1 MTIKSDDTQVNLEQA
16 RKFGRVSDDGHVFV
30 IVEGEEYAV
39 GQLPGASEEEAL
51 AYFARKF
58 ENVEAQVSLL
68 ESRVE
73 NNSPAADLQ
82 KGISSIGAQ
91 IGVRNMVG
99 DYASLQ
105 ERLSALNERIIKLGE
120 AQQQERAE
128 NRERAL
134 AAREEIVAEAEQI
147 AAQDVEKIH
156 WKNSHARM
164 NELFDA
170 WKQAQREIHLAKSVE
185 DELWKRFRAART
197 TFDRNRRAHFSQ
209 LDDRNARI
217 KRAKEELIARAE
229 QLSSSTDW
237 SETSREYGKL
247 MRAWK
252 EVPRGSR
259 REDDKLWARFRAAQD
274 VFFDA
279 RNAAEAQQDEAYA
292 ENLKVKEALLVEARA
307 LLPVTDISAAKKAF
321 EKILDRWDA
330 AGRVPRA
337 DLRRIDSEL
346 RKIQDEING
355 AEAAKWKKNDPA
367 KAAQTRCSPR
377 SRIRSPSLSLSYRQ
391 HRLPAMLRRSPRRRR
406 LWRRAAPGRQPLKVS
421 TPKACSSFLTK
432 VQKFR
437 GVPYLGD
444 PGIFVFICLA
454 MPCLHALHTLRRFSC
469 TYCRL
474 CSRWFVTGETIRL
487 IDARNVTHNVQDM
500 LQHKPV
506 P

>member
-82 KGISSIGAQ
+82 KGITSIGAQ

-185 DELWKRFRAART
+185 DELWKRFRAPAPPSTATVGRISRSLT
-197 TFDRNRRAHFSQ
+197 TVTPAS
-209 LDDRNARI
+209 NAR
-217 KRAKEELIARAE
+217 
-229 QLSSSTDW
+229 
-237 SETSREYGKL
+237 
-247 MRAWK
+247 
-252 EVPRGSR
+252 
-259 REDDKLWARFRAAQD
+259 
-274 VFFDA
+274 
-279 RNAAEAQQDEAYA
+279 
-292 ENLKVKEALLVEARA
+292 
-307 LLPVTDISAAKKAF
+307 
-321 EKILDRWDA
+321 
-330 AGRVPRA
+330 
-337 DLRRIDSEL
+337 
-346 RKIQDEING
+346 RK
-355 AEAAKWKKNDPA
+355 
-367 KAAQTRCSPR
+367 S
-377 SRIRSPSLSLSYRQ
+377 
-391 HRLPAMLRRSPRRRR
+391 
-406 LWRRAAPGRQPLKVS
+406 
-421 TPKACSSFLTK
+421 
-432 VQKFR
+432 
-437 GVPYLGD
+437 
-444 PGIFVFICLA
+444 
-454 MPCLHALHTLRRFSC
+454 
-469 TYCRL
+469 
-474 CSRWFVTGETIRL
+474 
-487 IDARNVTHNVQDM
+487 
-500 LQHKPV
+500 
-506 P
+506 

>member
-1 MTIKSDDTQVNLEQA
+1 
-16 RKFGRVSDDGHVFV
+16 
-30 IVEGEEYAV
+30 
-39 GQLPGASEEEAL
+39 
-51 AYFARKF
+51 
-58 ENVEAQVSLL
+58 
-68 ESRVE
+68 
-73 NNSPAADLQ
+73 
-82 KGISSIGAQ
+82 
-91 IGVRNMVG
+91 MVG

-307 LLPVTDISAAKKAF
+307 LLPVTDISAAK
-321 EKILDRWDA
+321 
-330 AGRVPRA
+330 
-337 DLRRIDSEL
+337 
-346 RKIQDEING
+346 
-355 AEAAKWKKNDPA
+355 
-367 KAAQTRCSPR
+367 
-377 SRIRSPSLSLSYRQ
+377 
-391 HRLPAMLRRSPRRRR
+391 RLLRRSLIVGMQPVEF
-406 LWRRAAPGRQPLKVS
+406 RAQ
-421 TPKACSSFLTK
+421 
-432 VQKFR
+432 
-437 GVPYLGD
+437 
-444 PGIFVFICLA
+444 ICA
-454 MPCLHALHTLRRFSC
+454 
-469 TYCRL
+469 
-474 CSRWFVTGETIRL
+474 V
-487 IDARNVTHNVQDM
+487 
-500 LQHKPV
+500 
-506 P
+506 

>member
-82 KGISSIGAQ
+82 KGITSIGAQ

-134 AAREEIVAEAEQI
+134 AAREEIVTEAEQI

-307 LLPVTDISAAKKAF
+307 LLPVTDISAAK
-321 EKILDRWDA
+321 
-330 AGRVPRA
+330 
-337 DLRRIDSEL
+337 
-346 RKIQDEING
+346 
-355 AEAAKWKKNDPA
+355 
-367 KAAQTRCSPR
+367 
-377 SRIRSPSLSLSYRQ
+377 
-391 HRLPAMLRRSPRRRR
+391 RLLRRS
-406 LWRRAAPGRQPLKVS
+406 LIVGMQPVE
-421 TPKACSSFLTK
+421 FR
-432 VQKFR
+432 VQ
-437 GVPYLGD
+437 
-444 PGIFVFICLA
+444 ICA
-454 MPCLHALHTLRRFSC
+454 
-469 TYCRL
+469 
-474 CSRWFVTGETIRL
+474 V
-487 IDARNVTHNVQDM
+487 
-500 LQHKPV
+500 
-506 P
+506 

>member
-1 MTIKSDDTQVNLEQA
+1 
-16 RKFGRVSDDGHVFV
+16 
-30 IVEGEEYAV
+30 
-39 GQLPGASEEEAL
+39 
-51 AYFARKF
+51 
-58 ENVEAQVSLL
+58 
-68 ESRVE
+68 
-73 NNSPAADLQ
+73 
-82 KGISSIGAQ
+82 
-91 IGVRNMVG
+91 MVG

-279 RNAAEAQQDEAYA
+279 RNAAEAQQHEAYA

-367 KAAQTRCSPR
+367 KAARAN
-377 SRIRSPSLSLSYRQ
+377 SLLTQIQDSLAELESELQ
-391 HRLPAMLRRSPRRRR
+391 AAQASGDAKKIAKAQEA
-406 LWRRAAPGRQPLKVS
+406 WRRAAPGRQPLKVS
-421 TPKACSSFLTK
+421 TPKACSSFLRRYK
-432 VQKFR
+432 KFR
-437 GVPYLGD
+437 GFPYRETPDFCVYL
-444 PGIFVFICLA
+444 PSYALLTRFTHHAQIF
-454 MPCLHALHTLRRFSC
+454 
-469 TYCRL
+469 
-474 CSRWFVTGETIRL
+474 
-487 IDARNVTHNVQDM
+487 TH
-500 LQHKPV
+500 LL
-506 P
+506 

>member
-170 WKQAQREIHLAKSVE
+170 WNKHSVKFIWQNQ
-185 DELWKRFRAART
+185 LRTSCGNGSAPPAPPSTATVGRIFRSLT
-197 TFDRNRRAHFSQ
+197 TVTPAS
-209 LDDRNARI
+209 NAR
-217 KRAKEELIARAE
+217 
-229 QLSSSTDW
+229 
-237 SETSREYGKL
+237 
-247 MRAWK
+247 
-252 EVPRGSR
+252 
-259 REDDKLWARFRAAQD
+259 
-274 VFFDA
+274 
-279 RNAAEAQQDEAYA
+279 
-292 ENLKVKEALLVEARA
+292 
-307 LLPVTDISAAKKAF
+307 
-321 EKILDRWDA
+321 
-330 AGRVPRA
+330 
-337 DLRRIDSEL
+337 
-346 RKIQDEING
+346 RK
-355 AEAAKWKKNDPA
+355 
-367 KAAQTRCSPR
+367 S
-377 SRIRSPSLSLSYRQ
+377 
-391 HRLPAMLRRSPRRRR
+391 
-406 LWRRAAPGRQPLKVS
+406 
-421 TPKACSSFLTK
+421 
-432 VQKFR
+432 
-437 GVPYLGD
+437 
-444 PGIFVFICLA
+444 
-454 MPCLHALHTLRRFSC
+454 
-469 TYCRL
+469 
-474 CSRWFVTGETIRL
+474 
-487 IDARNVTHNVQDM
+487 
-500 LQHKPV
+500 
-506 P
+506 

>member
-134 AAREEIVAEAEQI
+134 AAREEIVVEAEQI

-170 WKQAQREIHLAKSVE
+170 WKQSQREIHLAKSVE

-321 EKILDRWDA
+321 EEILDRWDA

-367 KAAQTRCSPR
+367 KAARAN
-377 SRIRSPSLSLSYRQ
+377 SLLTQIQDSLAELESELQ
-391 HRLPAMLRRSPRRRR
+391 AAQASGDAKKIAKAQEALEA
-406 LWRRAAPGRQPLKVS
+406 RRAWA
-421 TPKACSSFLTK
+421 A
-432 VQKFR
+432 
-437 GVPYLGD
+437 
-444 PGIFVFICLA
+444 
-454 MPCLHALHTLRRFSC
+454 TLEGFN
-469 TYCRL
+469 
-474 CSRWFVTGETIRL
+474 
-487 IDARNVTHNVQDM
+487 A
-500 LQHKPV
+500 
-506 P
+506 

>member
-82 KGISSIGAQ
+82 KGISSIG
-91 IGVRNMVG
+91 VRKMVG

-185 DELWKRFRAART
+185 DELCKLYSASRT
-197 TFDRNRRAHFSQ
+197 TFDRKRRAHF
-209 LDDRNARI
+209 
-217 KRAKEELIARAE
+217 
-229 QLSSSTDW
+229 
-237 SETSREYGKL
+237 
-247 MRAWK
+247 
-252 EVPRGSR
+252 
-259 REDDKLWARFRAAQD
+259 
-274 VFFDA
+274 
-279 RNAAEAQQDEAYA
+279 
-292 ENLKVKEALLVEARA
+292 
-307 LLPVTDISAAKKAF
+307 
-321 EKILDRWDA
+321 
-330 AGRVPRA
+330 
-337 DLRRIDSEL
+337 
-346 RKIQDEING
+346 
-355 AEAAKWKKNDPA
+355 
-367 KAAQTRCSPR
+367 
-377 SRIRSPSLSLSYRQ
+377 
-391 HRLPAMLRRSPRRRR
+391 
-406 LWRRAAPGRQPLKVS
+406 
-421 TPKACSSFLTK
+421 
-432 VQKFR
+432 
-437 GVPYLGD
+437 
-444 PGIFVFICLA
+444 
-454 MPCLHALHTLRRFSC
+454 
-469 TYCRL
+469 
-474 CSRWFVTGETIRL
+474 
-487 IDARNVTHNVQDM
+487 
-500 LQHKPV
+500 
-506 P
+506 